1 MDDSNV
7 DLAVA
12 FTIGG
17 KVSIRRRSR
26 DDTYPEDSIKLSCN
40 GIAKEFKEGSGHDG
54 PAGEFLNRK
63 KTVTN

>member
-26 DDTYPEDSIKLSCN
+26 DDTYPEESI
-40 GIAKEFKEGSGHDG
+40 
-54 PAGEFLNRK
+54 
-63 KTVTN
+63 T